1 MALETFELLNIDT
14 TPSQTSI
21 KELRAELKALKD
33 EMANLDEGSDAFLEI
48 ANKAGEVKHKIDEI
62 NESVKGASADI
73 GDMLGNTTRVAAG
86 ITGAFQAAEGAM
98 RLFGVESENVTEAI
112 ARLQGVMAMTQ
123 GLAAIDDGIK
133 AITKLG
139 STITSTTK
147 IAKLFKTVLQ
157 PKVFLVITAAVAGLV
172 AIWNKWGDSIKET
185 FPFLGKTTKQLEAE
199 KKAAEEAAAA
209 KKKQADAEEDYRKK
223 VGSAI
228 QGTLSDYKLLQAQ
241 YKRLQTDYQKM
252 RWIENNKEA
261 FDKLGI
267 SVKNLK
273 DAEDKFVNNTDAVV
287 QALIKRAIAAAKQQQ
302 LTELAAKYTE
312 AKVKAEQEYEKK
324 KVGAYDEVSYR
335 KEYSQR
341 LGMQS
346 DKRTGKWIW
355 TEEGAKKENEKIK
368 NKLFAEAEEYQK
380 QMNAL
385 AAEIADEM
393 SIDNILKGINND
405 ANGGTGGTATTIVDD
420 AKQKALNAID
430 IEIEALKRKYNVSS
444 KEFDDDKQKQIDYNK
459 EVLVQ
464 EQKRLELLKDEPLAY
479 AKQLTTIH
487 EINEEIKELGKPEA
501 VSTGSTTVE
510 KDLNEA
516 YDIRLEQLKRTAKT
530 NREYLEGELAIE
542 KERLSIFEAGTIA
555 YEQQLTTIY
564 ELEKELKEAATSEL
578 ETLTNSMNEQ
588 FEILKATIDLFGES
602 SLGFTGEWSKAFAD
616 FQLVFNQSMDLVKN
630 KGENTWRSYTD
641 VAASAL
647 KGIGT
652 VLNTLSEEQDAQ
664 TEEGFEQQKKLQIA
678 ATLMNMFAGIA
689 SAWTSAL
696 NPANSWMT
704 IWGQIAMGT
713 ATSAMLATMAGLQI
727 DKIKNTQFEGG
738 GNTGNV
744 SGSAVSSIVVP
755 PSYYSNA
762 VQGAQTESTIKDSR
776 VYVVESD
783 ITGVMG
789 RVNVQETENVY

>member
-98 RLFGVESENVTEAI
+98 RLFGVESENVTQAI

-209 KKKQADAEEDYRKK
+209 KKKQAEEEENYRQK
-223 VGSAI
+223 VGSAV

-241 YKRLQTDYQKM
+241 YKRLQTEYQKTQ
-252 RWIENNKEA
+252 WLKNNKEA

-287 QALIKRAIAAAKQQQ
+287 QALIKRAIASAKQQQ

-324 KVGAYDEVSYR
+324 HVNAYDKVSYR

-341 LGMQS
+341 LGMTHHYQA
-346 DKRTGKWIW
+346 GWIW
-355 TEEGAKKENEKIK
+355 TAEGAKKENAKIR
-368 NKLFAEAEEYQK
+368 NKLFAEVDEYQK

-393 SIDNILKGINND
+393 TIDKILQGIND
-405 ANGGTGGTATTIVDD
+405 GVNGGGDDTATKIVDD

-444 KEFDDDKQKQIDYNK
+444 KEFDDDKQKQIEYNK

-487 EINEEIKELGKPEA
+487 EINEEIKELGKPEV

-530 NREYLEGELAIE
+530 NREYLEGELVIE
-542 KERLSIFEAGTIA
+542 KERLSIFEEGTIA

-564 ELEKELKEAATSEL
+564 EIEKELKEGATSEL
-578 ETLTNSMNEQ
+578 ETLTESMNEQ